1 MMRPGKTRYENWT
14 NEQLQERF
22 GNVEEKMEAMSL
34 ESIVQSYQQKVEEEC
49 HGENPFLLDEA
60 TVNSVKEEVKKEQE
74 ETKEKTEEEEEEFE
88 TNEYYMTREDLEKA
102 MNDDG
107 TITINGQRLKIEE
120 IADVKSE
127 EIVDQEVP
135 FLELKQRQED
145 KNAKNRSG

>member
-1 MMRPGKTRYENWT
+1 M
-14 NEQLQERF
+14 
-22 GNVEEKMEAMSL
+22 
-34 ESIVQSYQQKVEEEC
+34 
-49 HGENPFLLDEA
+49 DEA
-60 TVNSVKEEVKKEQE
+60 TVNSGKEEVKKEQE
-74 ETKEKTEEEEEEFE
+74 ETKEKTEEEEEFE